1 MGAHHHPH
9 HGHPHT
15 ASSQGHGHDRIHAH
29 GLHSHAADPHDLHA
43 VGSDRKMLAFRVSIA
58 LNSVLVA
65 AQIAAALW
73 LGSVALAA
81 DAVHNAMDVL
91 GLVLAWIAARLAL
104 RQPDARHTY
113 GMARST
119 ILAAMANAALVL
131 AACGALAWESAGR
144 LIEPHAAPPGLWVM
158 GVAAVALVVN
168 AASAAMFWHGSHSD
182 LNERGAFIHLVGDA
196 AVSLGVVFAGIGLWL
211 TGWAWLDPAAGLL
224 IALVV
229 AWSGYRLLRESL
241 ALALD
246 AVPRGID
253 LGAIRAA
260 LLAEEGVH
268 GVHDLHVWPLSTTVT
283 ALTVHLE
290 HDGSRDNDALLAA
303 IHDLLSERFGIR
315 HTTVQLE
322 HVACGQRC

>member
-1 MGAHHHPH
+1 MGVHHVHAG
-9 HGHPHT
+9 HGHPHGH
-15 ASSQGHGHDRIHAH
+15 AHGHDRHPD
-29 GLHSHAADPHDLHA
+29 GGDPHDQHA
-43 VGSDRKMLAFRVSIA
+43 LGGDRKMFAFRVSIA
-58 LNSVLVA
+58 LNTALVA
-65 AQIAAALW
+65 AQIAAGLW
-73 LGSVALAA
+73 LGSVALVA

-91 GLVLAWIAARLAL
+91 GLVLAWFAARLAL
-104 RQPDARHTY
+104 RRPDARHTY

-119 ILAAMANAALVL
+119 ILAAMANAGLVL
-131 AACGALAWESAGR
+131 AACGALAWESIGR
-144 LIEPHAAPPGLWVM
+144 LIEPHATPPGLWVM
-158 GVAAVALVVN
+158 GVAAIALVVN
-168 AASAAMFWHGSHSD
+168 AVSAALFWRGSRAD
-182 LNERGAFIHLVGDA
+182 LNERGAFVHLAGDA
-196 AVSLGVVFAGIGLWL
+196 AVSLGVVLAGLGLWL
-211 TGWAWLDPAAGLL
+211 TGWAWLDPAAGLA

-229 AWSGYRLLRESL
+229 AWSGFQLLRESL

-253 LGAIRAA
+253 LAAIRAA

-303 IHDLLSERFGIR
+303 IHGLLAERFGIR

-322 HVACGQRC
+322 HVACGRRC

>member
-1 MGAHHHPH
+1 MGLNH
-9 HGHPHT
+9 
-15 ASSQGHGHDRIHAH
+15 QHAH
-29 GLHSHAADPHDLHA
+29 AKEAHGQPCGEATARPRGHEHSHLAADPHDLHA
-43 VGSDRKMLAFRVSIA
+43 LGGGRKMLAFRVSIG
-58 LNSVLVA
+58 LNTLLVIAQIVA
-65 AQIAAALW
+65 AGW

-91 GLVLAWIAARLAL
+91 GLFLAFVAARLAL
-104 RQPDARHTY
+104 RRPDARHTY

-119 ILAAMANAALVL
+119 ILAAMANAGLVL
-131 AACGALAWESAGR
+131 AACGALGWESLTR
-144 LIEPHAAPPGLWVM
+144 LFQPHATPPGLWVM
-158 GVAAVALVVN
+158 AVAAIALVVN
-168 AASAAMFWHGSHSD
+168 AVSAAMFWRGSHTD
-182 LNERGAFIHLVGDA
+182 LNERGAFIHLLGDA
-196 AVSLGVVFAGIGLWL
+196 AVSLGVVVAGLGLWL
-211 TGWAWLDPAAGLL
+211 TGWSWLDPATGLA

-229 AWSGYRLLRESL
+229 AWSGYQLLRESL

-253 LGAIRAA
+253 LAAIRAA
-260 LLAEEGVH
+260 LLAEDGVH

-290 HDGSRDNDALLAA
+290 HDGRRDNDALLAA
-303 IHDLLSERFGIR
+303 IHDLLAQRFGIR

>member
-1 MGAHHHPH
+1 MGAHLPH
-9 HGHPHT
+9 
-15 ASSQGHGHDRIHAH
+15 SGHGHGH
-29 GLHSHAADPHDLHA
+29 GHSHGDATDPHDLHA
-43 VGSDRKMLAFRVSIA
+43 VGSGRKMLAFRVSIG
-58 LNSVLVA
+58 LNTALVA
-65 AQIAAALW
+65 AQIAAGLW
-73 LGSVALAA
+73 LGSVALVA

-91 GLVLAWIAARLAL
+91 GLVLAWFAARLAL
-104 RQPDARHTY
+104 RRPDSRHTY

-119 ILAAMANAALVL
+119 ILAAMANAGLVL
-131 AACGALAWESAGR
+131 AACGALAWESIGR
-144 LIEPHAAPPGLWVM
+144 LMEPHATPPGLWVM
-158 GVAAVALVVN
+158 AVAAVALLVNVV
-168 AASAAMFWHGSHSD
+168 SAAMFWRGSRTD
-182 LNERGAFIHLVGDA
+182 LNERGAFIHLAGDA
-196 AVSLGVVFAGIGLWL
+196 AVSLGVVFAGLGLWL
-211 TGWAWLDPAAGLL
+211 TGWAWLDPAAGLA

-229 AWSGYRLLRESL
+229 AWSGYQLLRESL

-260 LLAEEGVH
+260 LLAEDGVH

-290 HDGSRDNDALLAA
+290 HDGSRDSDVLLAA
-303 IHDLLSERFGIR
+303 IHDLLAHRFGIR